1 MSDEIKKI
9 AALIGHQQAQEKRVA
24 ALIDQF
30 QIESAKLGQQTAQLA
45 QVIRELDSAS
55 GNMTET
61 VKKSVNAALG
71 QVEYEL
77 KQAGIEQQK
86 PSVNALNQ
94 VVKAAQDSVYAMRRE
109 MSRYTWKSAIYIA
122 LTMLAVMGGCLWG
135 MYYFIDSGY
144 ARIAEMQ
151 RMEAVWQKKA
161 PLANI
166 STCDS
171 KLCVQ
176 VTGEEYINKK
186 GDRFYLIKQI
196 K

>member
-1 MSDEIKKI
+1 MSDEIKKQI
-9 AALIGHQQAQEKRVA
+9 AGLIGHQQIQEKRVN

-30 QIESAKLGQQTAQLA
+30 QTESAQLSRQTAQLA
-45 QVIRELDSAS
+45 QVIRELDGAS

-61 VKKSVNAALG
+61 VKKSVNTALN
-71 QVEYEL
+71 QVEREL

-86 PSVNALNQ
+86 PAMNALNQ
-94 VVKAAQDSVYAMRRE
+94 VVKAAQESVFTMRRE

-122 LTMLAVMGGCLWG
+122 MTMLAVMGGCLWG

-151 RMEAVWQKKA
+151 RMEAIWKQKA

-166 STCDS
+166 STCDGKS
-171 KLCVQ
+171 CVQ
-176 VTGEEYINKK
+176 VTGVEYTNKK
-186 GDRFYLIKQI
+186 GERFYLIKSD
-196 K
+196 